1 MESDGMQRKAK
12 ILVVD
17 DHPSNIKVLQTR
29 LSSDGYRVIT
39 ATNGRDAL
47 EKCQS
52 ENPDLVMLDV
62 MMPGM
67 DGYETCRQIKK
78 FFSTG
83 FMPVVMVTAKTDT
96 ASIVKGFEAGAD
108 DYVTKPFQPVELMA
122 RVRSML
128 RIRNMY
134 TENLE
139 LRHELRSSHG
149 FDNIV
154 GNSTAMKRVFE
165 MVEKVLDR
173 DITVLLTGQT
183 GTGKEAIAR
192 SIHYN
197 GPRSNNRFVAANCGA
212 LTESLLE
219 SELFG
224 HKKGSFTGALDDRIG
239 LFEAAEGGTIF
250 LDEITETSQAM
261 QVKLLRVLQEGEVTR
276 VGEVE
281 PRKINVRV
289 IAATNKDPELE
300 VKAGRFRQDL
310 FYRLSV
316 FPICL
321 PPLTKRRD
329 DIPLLAKLFLKKYCQ
344 SMKLEC
350 SGFTSGALE
359 VLSGY
364 SWPGNVRE
372 LENEIQRA
380 LVLLK
385 PGGHISVTDISAK
398 VRNENTM
405 LSAATR
411 RSTLKE
417 AVEATEQE
425 LIMRSFE
432 KHSGNKTRMADELG
446 ISRWTLLQKMRAFGI
461 DIGTDK

>member
-1 MESDGMQRKAK
+1 MRRKAK

-17 DHPSNIKVLQTR
+17 DHPSNIKVLRTR
-29 LSSDGYRVIT
+29 LSSDGYEVIT
-39 ATNGRDAL
+39 AANGREAL
-47 EKCQS
+47 EKCQT
-52 ENPDLVMLDV
+52 ENPDLVLLDV

-67 DGYETCRQIKK
+67 DGYETCRKMKK
-78 FFSTG
+78 SLPTG
-83 FMPVVMVTAKTDT
+83 FMPVIMVTAKTDT

-128 RIRNMY
+128 RIRNMH

-139 LRHELRSSHG
+139 LRHELLSSHG

-154 GNSTAMKRVFE
+154 GSSTAMKRVFE

-173 DITVLLTGQT
+173 NITVLLTGQT

-192 SIHYN
+192 CIHYN
-197 GPRSNNRFVAANCGA
+197 GPRGNNRFVAANCGA

-224 HKKGSFTGALDDRIG
+224 HKKGSFTGAMDDRIG

-281 PRKINVRV
+281 PRKINIRI

-300 VKAGRFRQDL
+300 VKAGKFRQDL

-321 PPLTKRRD
+321 PPLTERRD
-329 DIPLLAKLFLKKYCQ
+329 DIPVLAKLFLKKYSQ
-344 SMKLEC
+344 AMNLEC
-350 SGFTSGALE
+350 SGFTPEALE
-359 VLSGY
+359 VLASY

-385 PGGHISVTDISAK
+385 PGGYIGITDLSAK
-398 VRNENTM
+398 VRNEHII
-405 LSAATR
+405 LSAATPR
-411 RSTLKE
+411 GTLKE
-417 AVEATEQE
+417 AVEATEQK
-425 LIMRSFE
+425 LIKRAFE
-432 KHSGNKTRMADELG
+432 KYSGNKTRMADELG
-446 ISRWTLLQKMRAFGI
+446 ISRWTLLQKMRAYGI
-461 DIGTDK
+461 DIDTDK